1 MDKFALVY
9 IDDRP
14 DSALTRYLD
23 DEFQGENY
31 EIEFSEII
39 FKPDEKY
46 ESLLFNPIVSSA
58 NIILVDS
65 WLFENHTV
73 TGGKITGEEFKLVLK
88 KFFPFIE
95 VVVITQNGTDGAI
108 DKIAKYDK
116 SCGKTTAEYYAS
128 VLPNVI
134 NKAVANIRQY
144 WLLAEM
150 VNGNESWETVLKDK
164 VLANLRGINTY
175 DELTK
180 SDIDSLIVAFQE
192 IQEKLDD

>member
-1 MDKFALVY
+1 MELMV
-9 IDDRP
+9 
-14 DSALTRYLD
+14 
-23 DEFQGENY
+23 
-31 EIEFSEII
+31 
-39 FKPDEKY
+39 
-46 ESLLFNPIVSSA
+46 LLI
-58 NIILVDS
+58 
-65 WLFENHTV
+65 
-73 TGGKITGEEFKLVLK
+73 KLRNM
-88 KFFPFIE
+88 I
-95 VVVITQNGTDGAI
+95 
-108 DKIAKYDK
+108 K